1 MHKLNVAKYG
11 QIKKFSQSIGK
22 LGSKLLAKS
31 VNSRYTVAM
40 KGYIK
45 RFVEERLENSFS
57 SRLITMVIGPRQV
70 GKTTLLQQVQSR
82 VEKKGTV
89 SKDSGG
95 FVLSRNVFTYVLDD
109 IQLRGSL
116 KKDSRYIQKDIEL
129 SLGETLEKTEQQVFI
144 FIDEVQK
151 MPSLFDWIKQV
162 FDANNEHIK
171 FVLSGSS
178 ALSITSV
185 ASETLAGRVEYINV
199 YPFVYSELLESKV
212 DIAQH
217 FFIDLI
223 TKMDELSGGEAVDG
237 STDSILSQLSI
248 KKDDVDTFAEL
259 KKYFEQK
266 LPHYHSQLSTVVREA
281 TASVV
286 ETLFYGGLP
295 RVITS
300 PIDERV
306 RMIKGY
312 IEVYMEKEIGTLARN
327 LDLELFGL
335 SLQSFAQQNGS
346 TLNINQVSKDVG
358 ISRPSLYKYLDLLE
372 NTYLIKKVYPYALG
386 GVSEEA
392 TKSVVMYYLDS
403 GILNNLSYVTSMQEM
418 LRPDT
423 YLRIVGTWLLS
434 TILSG
439 FSMLAHVPQILYWQ
453 NYSGH
458 KIDLVFERGD
468 VTFGILFVKPKDP
481 RRYAATIE
489 KFAEASSK
497 NTVVI
502 FLPHFDP
509 VSMSMAYQA
518 DEVSVESGKQ
528 VLTVELPLQ
537 FLG

>member
-1 MHKLNVAKYG
+1 
-11 QIKKFSQSIGK
+11 
-22 LGSKLLAKS
+22 
-31 VNSRYTVAM
+31 M
-40 KGYIK
+40 KGYIT
-45 RFVEERLENSFS
+45 RFVEERLEKSIS
-57 SRLITMVIGPRQV
+57 SNLITMVIGPRQV
-70 GKTTLLQQVQSR
+70 GKTTLMQQVQAL
-82 VEKKGTV
+82 VEKRES
-89 SKDSGG
+89 SKKSEQGG
-95 FVLSRNVFTYVLDD
+95 IVFSRNVFTYVLDD
-109 IQLRGSL
+109 LQLRSSL
-116 KKDSRYIQKDIEL
+116 KKDIRFMQKDIEL
-129 SLGETLEKTEQQVFI
+129 SLGETLEKTEQKVYI

-162 FDANNEHIK
+162 FDANNESIK
-171 FVLSGSS
+171 FILSGSS

-199 YPFVYSELLESKV
+199 YPFVYSELLQAKV
-212 DIAQH
+212 GIKQH
-217 FFIDLI
+217 FFLDIIGMVDQ
-223 TKMDELSGGEAVDG
+223 LSGGEAADN
-237 STDSILSQLSI
+237 STDSILSQLSTAKPKEEI
-248 KKDDVDTFAEL
+248 FSAL
-259 KKYFEQK
+259 KEYFEK
-266 LPHYHSQLSTVVREA
+266 KFPEYHRQLAPVVREA

-300 PIDERV
+300 PIEDRV
-306 RMIKGY
+306 RMIKNY
-312 IEVYMEKEIGTLARN
+312 IDVYMEKEIGTLARN

-372 NTYLIKKVYPYALG
+372 NTYLIKKVYPFASG

-423 YLRIVGTWLLS
+423 FTRTVGTWLLS
-434 TILSG
+434 TLLSG
-439 FSMLAHVPQILYWQ
+439 FSMLAQVPHVMYWQ

-458 KIDLVFERGD
+458 KVDIVFERGD
-468 VTFGILFVKPKDP
+468 VTFGILFAKPKDP
-481 RRYAATIE
+481 RRLSSTIE
-489 KFAEASSK
+489 KFAEASTK
-497 NTVVI
+497 DTVVL
-502 FLPHFDP
+502 FMPYFDA
-509 VSMSMAYQA
+509 VGMSMAYKA
-518 DEVSVESGKQ
+518 DEVPVESGKQ

>member
-1 MHKLNVAKYG
+1 
-11 QIKKFSQSIGK
+11 
-22 LGSKLLAKS
+22 
-31 VNSRYTVAM
+31 M
-40 KGYIK
+40 KGYIT
-45 RFVEERLENSFS
+45 RYIEDRLEKSIVS
-57 SRLITMVIGPRQV
+57 KLITMVIGPRQV
-70 GKTTLLQQVQSR
+70 GKTTLMQEVQAR

-89 SKDSGG
+89 TKESGG
-95 FVLSRNVFTYVLDD
+95 FVLSRNVFTYILDD
-109 IQLRGSL
+109 IQLRSSL
-116 KKDSRYIQKDIEL
+116 KKDNRFIQKDVEL
-129 SLGETLEKTEQQVFI
+129 SLGETLEKTEQQVYI

-151 MPSLFDWIKQV
+151 MPVLFDWIKQV
-162 FDANNEHIK
+162 FDANSEHVK

-178 ALSITSV
+178 AISITTV

-199 YPFVYSELLESKV
+199 YPFVYSELLQAKV
-212 DIAQH
+212 GVKQH

-223 TKMDELSGGEAVDG
+223 AKMDELAGGEAADN
-237 STDSILSQLSI
+237 SADSILSQLSANTD
-248 KKDDVDTFAEL
+248 KVETFAAIKE
-259 KKYFEQK
+259 YFEKK
-266 LPHYHSQLSTVVREA
+266 LPEYHRQLNPVVRES

-306 RMIKGY
+306 RMIKNY
-312 IEVYMEKEIGTLARN
+312 IDVYMEKEIGTLARN

-372 NTYLIKKVYPYALG
+372 NTYLIKKVYPYAVG

-392 TKSVVMYYLDS
+392 TKSVMMYYLDS

-423 YLRIVGTWLLS
+423 YARIVGTWLMS
-434 TILSG
+434 TLLSG
-439 FSMLAHVPQILYWQ
+439 FSMLAHVPQVMYWQ

-458 KIDLVFERGD
+458 KVDIVFERGD
-468 VTFGILFVKPKDP
+468 VTFGILFAKPKDP
-481 RRYAATIE
+481 RRLTATIE
-489 KFAEASSK
+489 KFVEASAK
-497 NTVVI
+497 ETVVI
-502 FLPHFDP
+502 FMPFFDP
-509 VSMSMAYQA
+509 VGMSLAYHA
-518 DEVSVESGKQ
+518 DEVATESGKQ
-528 VLTVELPLQ
+528 VITVELPLQ

>member
-1 MHKLNVAKYG
+1 MQKSTNEKYDFVKEVIMK
-11 QIKKFSQSIGK
+11 QRIPVYKV
-22 LGSKLLAKS
+22 LAKF
-31 VNSRYTVAM
+31 VNTRYTVSM
-40 KGYIK
+40 KGYIT

-57 SRLITMVIGPRQV
+57 SKLITMVIGPRQV
-70 GKTTLLQQVQSR
+70 GKTTLMQQVQAR
-82 VEKKGTV
+82 VEKKGAV
-89 SKDSGG
+89 SRESGG
-95 FVLSRNVFTYVLDD
+95 LVFSRNVFTYVLDD

-116 KKDSRYIQKDIEL
+116 KKDARYIQKDIEL

-162 FDANNEHIK
+162 FDANSEHIK

-178 ALSITSV
+178 AISITSV

-199 YPFVYSELLESKV
+199 YPFAYSELLQAKV
-212 DIAQH
+212 GVKQH

-223 TKMDELSGGEAVDG
+223 NEMDKLSGGEAADN
-237 STDSILSQLSI
+237 SADSILSQLTAKSD
-248 KKDDVDTFAEL
+248 KVETFAAL
-259 KKYFEQK
+259 KSYFEKK
-266 LPHYHSQLSTVVREA
+266 LPEYHSQISPVVREA

-300 PIDERV
+300 PIEERV
-306 RMIKGY
+306 RMIKNY

-372 NTYLIKKVYPYALG
+372 NTYLIKKVYPYAVG

-418 LRPDT
+418 LRPET
-423 YLRIVGTWLLS
+423 YTRIVGTWLLS
-434 TILSG
+434 TMLSG
-439 FSMLAHVPQILYWQ
+439 FSMLAHVPQMMYWQ

-458 KIDLVFERGD
+458 KMDIVFERGD
-468 VTFGILFVKPKDP
+468 VTFGILFAKPKDP
-481 RRYAATIE
+481 RRFAATIG

-497 NTVVI
+497 NTVIV
-502 FLPHFDP
+502 FMPYFDP
-509 VSMSMAYQA
+509 IGMSMAYQA
-518 DEVSVESGKQ
+518 DEVDVECGKQ
-528 VLTVELPLQ
+528 VITVELPLQ